1 MHLSKVF
8 RISDGTGLQR
18 IGFREFGP
26 NGEVVDGGLQ
36 IEKTSFTEVFPETV
50 AEKDKEVS
58 AAPVPQPAGLSKAEL
73 EKQIEKAYLQGK
85 EEGLQQAGEHFDLSL
100 EMLGRGI
107 EEVSR
112 LRETL
117 LQNSTHDMLRLVM
130 SISRQVVHSQ
140 ISINREVILATIS
153 KALNAAVRSDSYHIR
168 VNQEDLDLVTEKKP
182 LFLASINGLKNIAF
196 EADPLIERGGCMVES
211 ELGEVDATIESQ
223 LGEIRRTLLSAL
235 EKS

>member
-8 RISDGTGLQR
+8 RVPEGTGLQK

-26 NGEVVDGGLQ
+26 NGEIVEGGLQ
-36 IEKTSFTEVFPETV
+36 IEQAIFAEVFPQTVGERERETV
-50 AEKDKEVS
+50 AL
-58 AAPVPQPAGLSKAEL
+58 PVPQPAGMSQSEL
-73 EKQIEKAYLQGK
+73 EKRIETAYLQGK
-85 EEGLQQAGEHFDLSL
+85 EEGLQQAGEHFDISL
-100 EMLGRGI
+100 EMLARGI

-112 LRETL
+112 LRQTL
-117 LQNSTHDMLRLVM
+117 LENSTHDMLRLVM

-140 ISINREVILATIS
+140 ITINREVILATIS
-153 KALNAAVRSDSYHIR
+153 KALNASVRSDSYHIR

-211 ELGEVDATIESQ
+211 ELGEVDATIENQ
-223 LGEIRRTLLSAL
+223 LGEIRRTLLSAM
-235 EKS
+235 EKN